1 MKFNKIILCLAVLVV
16 ALPACAQMGGQRQT
30 TEVTINGKK
39 LSINYGAPSI
49 NGPALQ
55 GKDIFTVAPVGT
67 VWRLGKNQAT
77 EIETTGTL
85 VVAGKT
91 LQPGKYSL
99 WAKKTGDNAWV
110 LAFHPKTGIWG
121 QPEMKEGYVAELPL
135 KSEKVGDSA
144 DLLSISLV
152 DMHGKAG
159 VKIHWGTAQLSGAFD
174 VK

>member
-1 MKFNKIILCLAVLVV
+1 MKFNKITLCLVALCV
-16 ALPACAQMGGQRQT
+16 ALPAFAQMGGQRQT
-30 TEVTINGKK
+30 TEVTIKGKK
-39 LSINYGAPSI
+39 VSINYGAPSI

-85 VVAGKT
+85 TVAGTT

-99 WAKKTGDNAWV
+99 WAKKTGDNAWA

-121 QPEMKEGYVAELPL
+121 EPVMKEGYVAELPL
-135 KSEKVGDSA
+135 KSEKVSNSA
-144 DLLSISLV
+144 ELLCISLV
-152 DMHGKAG
+152 DLKGKAG
-159 VKIHWGTAQLSGAFD
+159 IKIHWGTAQLSGAFD